1 MRIIGLTGG
10 IGSGKTTVSD
20 EFSALGVTVVDA
32 DCVSRAVTASGGIAI
47 DAVRLAFGNGAISPD
62 GSMDRKFMRDLV
74 FRDPKQRKKLES
86 ILHPIIQKECLRQLS
101 EAKGRYCII
110 SVPLLTENSFWKQR
124 ISRLLVVDTPKD
136 VQITRVMKR
145 NGFPREEVMSIIN
158 AQASRTER
166 LKSADD
172 IIENVFS
179 IKELKE
185 AVHRLH
191 TKYSSI
197 DRELSISPA
206 C

>member
-1 MRIIGLTGG
+1 MSASHPILSVRDLTFEYPGRAVMRHFNMELPKG
-10 IGSGKTTVSD
+10 ICGVFGENGAGKTTLARLLTGLNKAKEGS
-20 EFSALGVTVVDA
+20 F
-32 DCVSRAVTASGGIAI
+32 AI
-47 DAVRLAFGNGAISPD
+47 RG
-62 GSMDRKFMRDLV
+62 
-74 FRDPKQRKKLES
+74 QKLN
-86 ILHPIIQKECLRQLS
+86 QKECLRQLS

-179 IKELKE
+179 TKELKE
-185 AVHRLH
+185 AVLRLH
-191 TKYSSI
+191 VKYSSM
-197 DRELSISPA
+197 D
-206 C
+206 

>member
-1 MRIIGLTGG
+1 M
-10 IGSGKTTVSD
+10 
-20 EFSALGVTVVDA
+20 
-32 DCVSRAVTASGGIAI
+32 
-47 DAVRLAFGNGAISPD
+47 
-62 GSMDRKFMRDLV
+62 
-74 FRDPKQRKKLES
+74 QRKKLES

-101 EAKGRYCII
+101 AAKGRYCII

-179 IKELKE
+179 TKELKE
-185 AVHRLH
+185 AVLRLH
-191 TKYSSI
+191 VKYSSM
-197 DRELSISPA
+197 D
-206 C
+206 